1 MAYRQDNLSSGQDRI
16 PYGGR
21 SGLLEAELREIE
33 LALANAMRQFDT
45 RYCGRGAP
53 EPLESK
59 HHVRSGLD
67 VAMILVG

>member
-1 MAYRQDNLSSGQDRI
+1 M

-33 LALANAMRQFDT
+33 LALANAMRQFDAGN
-45 RYCGRGAP
+45 RGRGAP

-59 HHVRSGLD
+59 R
-67 VAMILVG
+67 